1 MFCWSCGKPLTEG
14 MARCGSCG
22 TAIGAAV
29 TSARSGDIGA
39 GVVPQVKVSMCPAC
53 GYLGEGMPYFRRSS
67 HSALLVGA
75 TLLSYGIGGLVYWL
89 VKRRSLVCPSC
100 GLGWDRARLLDMSA
114 FLGKLQSGPSLS
126 RDVGRTQPEALPRGG
141 LFRRAL
147 GAVLGILALYLLA
160 LGVLGASAEA
170 LVTSVFMGIAGALSF
185 AWGWK
190 ALQERRAGLLRS
202 LQTRVLHVAAA
213 RGGQI
218 TATDVAA
225 DLEVTLAAAERVL
238 FSLDDG
244 FRVCSDV
251 TDEGLLIFDFPEIR
265 ARGLSAGTASY
276 AGLPSMSSEDV

>member
-1 MFCWSCGKPLTEG
+1 
-14 MARCGSCG
+14 
-22 TAIGAAV
+22 
-29 TSARSGDIGA
+29 
-39 GVVPQVKVSMCPAC
+39 
-53 GYLGEGMPYFRRSS
+53 
-67 HSALLVGA
+67 
-75 TLLSYGIGGLVYWL
+75 
-89 VKRRSLVCPSC
+89 
-100 GLGWDRARLLDMSA
+100 MSA
-114 FLGKLQSGPSLS
+114 FLGKPQSGPSLS
-126 RDVGRTQPEALPRGG
+126 RDLGRTQPEALPRGG

-265 ARGLSAGTASY
+265 PRRMY
-276 AGLPSMSSEDV
+276 D